1 MCREPCLDIDATL
14 CRQFVVDVG
23 VQFVFGDGD
32 LRVGHGRYLCVIS
45 SVSLRAAVI
54 PEGARSWRRHCTA
67 DTRRCL
73 APVLHHPSR
82 PPEAGGAP
90 APPAPQ
96 FRTTPPNPLPTHKA
110 YVPHPPPPHP

>member
-45 SVSLRAAVI
+45 SSLRAAVI

-67 DTRRCL
+67 DSRRCL

-82 PPEAGGAP
+82 RAEAGGAT
-90 APPAPQ
+90 APSASQ
-96 FRTTPPNPLPTHKA
+96 FRTITAKPLRTDKGYVA
-110 YVPHPPPPHP
+110 YASHPHA